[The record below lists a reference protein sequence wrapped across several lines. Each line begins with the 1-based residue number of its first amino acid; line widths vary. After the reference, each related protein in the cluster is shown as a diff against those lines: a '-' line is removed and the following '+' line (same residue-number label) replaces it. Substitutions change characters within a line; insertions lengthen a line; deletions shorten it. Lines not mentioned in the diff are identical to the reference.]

1 MLLSIDEKDPR
12 PIYQQLMAQ
21 IREQVGTGAL
31 EPGNELPSVRDVA
44 QSLGINLHTV
54 RSAYLKL
61 RDQGIIDLRLG
72 RKARIAR
79 FHTPAPDATAEGN
92 IRSRLREC
100 VTDAILKGLTPARI
114 RGIFEEELNRHEE

>member
-21 IREQVGTGAL
+21 IREQVGTGTL
-31 EPGNELPSVRDVA
+31 QPGDELPSVRDVA
-44 QSLGINLHTV
+44 QNLGINLHTA

-79 FHTPAPDATAEGN
+79 PRTTAPDATAEEET
-92 IRSRLREC
+92 RLAVREYI
-100 VTDAILKGLTPARI
+100 TDAVLKGLSPERI
-114 RGIFEEELNRHEE
+114 RTLFEEELNRHEE